1 MINSLL
7 LESGL
12 SNCFWAEAMD
22 TANYLR
28 NRLPTNSQRGEIIPE
43 EAWTQ
48 RKQNLGYIRVFG
60 STVHV
65 GIATEKIAKSD
76 TQKTWK
82 KIFLGY
88 SPDTSKHY
96 RVWAPKAQRVLIADH
111 PTIDKSEQEPKML
124 QAYPVIN
131 SELPPAKRK
140 APAGETAKE
149 LGRRTYHKHRGS
161 RRSIWSI
168 DHSNRPGLGARD
180 VNF

>member
-1 MINSLL
+1 
-7 LESGL
+7 
-12 SNCFWAEAMD
+12 MD

-161 RRSIWSI
+161 RRSI
-168 DHSNRPGLGARD
+168 
-180 VNF
+180 